1 MLLFELLIVNNW
13 FVLASG
19 YVAVTSKA
27 ARAFF
32 VAWYV
37 VGVLVVLNL
46 VVSATLDSF
55 ISEYKDDAPE
65 GGPGDR
71 SALRRARRQ
80 STMVIDSATVTG
92 TATGLRGAYQ
102 VNVAAGAGDAP
113 EARRNL
119 IHRLLDPADPDDDG
133 DGAAP

>member
-1 MLLFELLIVNNW
+1 VLLFELLIVNNW

-65 GGPGDR
+65 G